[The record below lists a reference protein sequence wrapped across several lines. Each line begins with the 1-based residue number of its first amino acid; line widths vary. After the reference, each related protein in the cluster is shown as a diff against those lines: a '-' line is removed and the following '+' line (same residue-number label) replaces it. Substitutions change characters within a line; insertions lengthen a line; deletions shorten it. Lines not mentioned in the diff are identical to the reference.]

1 MPSGFPLVSSSELIV
16 VHSGEL
22 SGTSPAR
29 ARPTFATDD
38 GTRESTMPSG
48 FPLVSSSEL
57 IVVRSGERIVVRSG
71 ELSGTF
77 LCTSE
82 TNVCNR

>member
-38 GTRESTMPSG
+38 DTRESTMPSG

-57 IVVRSGERIVVRSG
+57 IVVRS

-77 LCTSE
+77 LYTSE
-82 TNVCNR
+82 TNVCKR